1 MQNATVTGGSGFIGS
16 ALVRGLLAD
25 PAVRQVR
32 VVDNLLTGNAA
43 NLEEVRDRI
52 ELFDADVRDRK
63 ALERAFEGV
72 DTVFHQAAI
81 ASVPRSIA
89 EPELCHEINL
99 DGVFSV
105 LQAAAA
111 QGVRRVLFAASSAAY
126 GNAPG
131 LPKREDMAPAP
142 ESPYAVQK
150 VGGEYYLKTFFDNF
164 GLETVA
170 LRYFNVFGPRQDPSS
185 AYSGVLS
192 IFARKILARE
202 APRIHGD
209 GEQSR
214 DFIYVDNIVD
224 LNLLAARSP
233 RTPGKVY
240 NGGCGRRVTLNE
252 VWATLQRIEGVQLP
266 AVHTAPRQGD
276 VRHSQADITAARE
289 ELGFEPRIGLEEG
302 LRRTLD
308 WYRGQAQ
315 PRDEA
320 GALSGQ
326 APRRN

>member
-1 MQNATVTGGSGFIGS
+1 MKNACVTGGSGFIGS
-16 ALVRGLLAD
+16 AIVRGLLAD
-25 PAVRQVR
+25 SQVEQVR
-32 VVDNLLTGNAA
+32 VVDNLLTGKAEY
-43 NLEEVRDRI
+43 LDEVRGRI
-52 ELFDADVRDRK
+52 EVVDADVRDGK
-63 ALERAFEGV
+63 ALEQAFEGV

-81 ASVPRSIA
+81 ASVPRSID
-89 EPELCHEINL
+89 EPELCHQINL
-99 DGVFSV
+99 DGVFEV
-105 LQAAAA
+105 LKAAAA

-150 VGGEYYLKTFFDNF
+150 LGGEYYLKTFHDNF

-192 IFARKILARE
+192 IFIRKILERR
-202 APRIHGD
+202 APEIHGD

-233 RTPGKVY
+233 AAPGKVY
-240 NGGCGRRVTLNE
+240 NGGCGRRVSLNE
-252 VWATLQRIEGVQLP
+252 VWALLQKIEGVELP
-266 AVHTAPRQGD
+266 AVRVEGRKGD
-276 VRHSQADITAARE
+276 VRHSQADMTAARRD
-289 ELGFEPRIGLEEG
+289 LGFEPKVDLEEG
-302 LRRTLD
+302 LRRTLA
-308 WYRGQAQ
+308 WCRG
-315 PRDEA
+315 R
-320 GALSGQ
+320 
-326 APRRN
+326 